1 MGIGDRQAV
10 AVIAE
15 LPEERSLAGIQ
26 VLSVLPTEALRD
38 VERLCQWESY
48 RPGAWLFERGQET
61 SHVFFVIKGVIRVLN
76 YSATGRVV
84 RFASVGPG
92 GVFGELA
99 AIDSLPRSATVV
111 ADQPCF
117 VAKLAAKDFHSLILQ
132 SPAFALA
139 VVKRLAQVVRAC
151 DEQIMDLAELN
162 ASQRVCLQLLRL
174 AEPDPIV
181 ATSWVIYPLPTQ
193 ATLAGDAGTTRE
205 TVARVLGRLQ
215 AQGIVQRK
223 GRSLYIRDRNRL
235 ESLAVRDHSE
245 P

>member
-1 MGIGDRQAV
+1 MGIGDRQQA
-10 AVIAE
+10 ALAE
-15 LPEERSLAGIQ
+15 LPEERSLAGIH
-26 VLSVLPTEALRD
+26 VLSVLPPEALRE
-38 VERLCQWESY
+38 VERVCQFESY
-48 RPGAWLFERGQET
+48 RPGSWLFERGQET
-61 SHVFFVIKGVIRVLN
+61 NHVFFVLRGIIRVLN

-111 ADQPCF
+111 ADQPCV
-117 VAKLAAKDFHSLILQ
+117 VAKLAAKDFQSLISS
-132 SPAFALA
+132 SPSFAMA
-139 VVKRLAQVVRAC
+139 MVRRLAQVVRAC

-181 ATSWVIYPLPTQ
+181 TTSWVVYPLPTQ

-235 ESLAVRDHSE
+235 ESLAVRDHPDS
-245 P
+245 